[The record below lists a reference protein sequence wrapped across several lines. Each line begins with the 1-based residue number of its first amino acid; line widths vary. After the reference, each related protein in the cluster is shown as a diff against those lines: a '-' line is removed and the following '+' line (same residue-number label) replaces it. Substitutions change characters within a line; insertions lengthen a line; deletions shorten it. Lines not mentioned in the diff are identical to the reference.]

1 MKELINKIHKFLG
14 PLSQDDSERLKKSIE
29 KNGVIVPVIIHKK
42 TGKIIDGRHRI
53 KFAKDYPKQEIDCNE
68 KEAAKRMVTLNLAR
82 RHISPER
89 KKELITLL
97 RKAGFTQQEVG
108 EMVGLT
114 KGRIS
119 QIKNANKLNIKLSC
133 IPDLRIKIEKKE
145 REEIE
150 KRLDTKETQSQIATD
165 YGISRQRVAQ
175 IKKKAKE
182 KKEKDVAIKTRT
194 KDIDPRIIIGDFWDK
209 REEIKNDSIDLIFT
223 DPPYEQKMIKR
234 FPEIAQFAADK
245 LTEGGSLLFYAGH
258 LQLIKALHEFSE
270 RLRFWWIICCL
281 HSGKKMLMKEYGIRV
296 GWKPILWFVKK
307 TRDDPSSIV
316 QDVVSGGEEK
326 DHHEWQQAEKEASY
340 WIEKL
345 CPKDGVVC
353 DPFLGSG
360 TTAVAAIK
368 LNRKWIGIEIK
379 KKTARVA
386 DKRIKDAVKK
396 L

>member
-1 MKELINKIHKFLG
+1 MKELINKIHEILG

-29 KNGVIVPVIIHKK
+29 KDGVIVPVIIHKN
-42 TGKIIDGRHRI
+42 TGKIIDGRHRAQ
-53 KFAKDYPKQEIDCNE
+53 FAKDYPKQEMDCNE
-68 KEAAKRMVTLNLAR
+68 KEAAKQMVTLNLAR
-82 RHISPER
+82 RHVSPER
-89 KKELITLL
+89 KKELINLL
-97 RKAGFTQQEVG
+97 RKAGFTQEEVG
-108 EMVGLT
+108 EMIGLT
-114 KGRIS
+114 RSAIAKGE
-119 QIKNANKLNIKLSC
+119 NINNVKIHNTY

-150 KRLDTKETQSQIATD
+150 RRLKSKEKQEQIAAD
-165 YGISRQRVAQ
+165 YGISQPRVAQ

-182 KKEKDVAIKTRT
+182 KKKKDAAIKTRT
-194 KDIDPRIIIGDFWDK
+194 KDIDPRILIGDFCK
-209 REEIKNDSIDLIFT
+209 KERKIKNGSIDLIFT
-223 DPPYEQKMIKR
+223 DPPYDQKMIER
-234 FPEIAQFAADK
+234 FPEFAQFVADK

-258 LQLIKALHEFSE
+258 LQVIKAINIFSE
-270 RLRFWWIICCL
+270 KLRFWWIICCL
-281 HSGKKMLMKEYGIRV
+281 HSGKKMLMTEYGIRV

-360 TTAVAAIK
+360 TTAVAAVK
-368 LNRKWIGIEIK
+368 LNRKWIGIEIDK
-379 KKTARVA
+379 ETAKVA
-386 DKRIKDAVKK
+386 DKRIKDTAKK

>member
-1 MKELINKIHKFLG
+1 MKGLINKIHEILG

-29 KNGVIVPVIIHKK
+29 KNGVIIPIIIHKK

-89 KKELITLL
+89 KKELINLL
-97 RKAGFTQQEVG
+97 RKAGFTQEEVG
-108 EMVGLT
+108 EMIGLT
-114 KGRIS
+114 QSAIAKKENVNNMKIH
-119 QIKNANKLNIKLSC
+119 NAY
-133 IPDLRIKIEKKE
+133 IPDLRTKLEKKD

-150 KRLDTKETQSQIATD
+150 RRLECKETQEQIAAD
-165 YGISRQRVAQ
+165 YSISRPRVAQ

-182 KKEKDVAIKTRT
+182 KKEKEVKIKTRT
-194 KDIDPRIIIGDFWDK
+194 KDIDSRIIIGDFWEKKD
-209 REEIKNDSIDLIFT
+209 EIKNDSVDLMFT
-223 DPPYEQKMIKR
+223 DPPYNQGMIKQY
-234 FPEIAQFAADK
+234 PDLAQFAADK
-245 LTEGGSLLFYAGH
+245 LVEGGSLLFYAGH
-258 LQLIKALHEFSE
+258 LQLVDASRIFSE
-270 RLRFWWIICCL
+270 KLRFWWVICCL
-281 HSGKKMLMKEYGIRV
+281 HSGKKGLMKEYGIRV
-296 GWKPILWFVKK
+296 GWKPIFWFVKK

-326 DHHEWQQAEKEASY
+326 DYHEWQQAEKEALY

-345 CPKDGVVC
+345 CPQDGMIC
-353 DPFLGSG
+353 DPFLGGG

-368 LNRKWIGIEIK
+368 LNRKWIGIEES
-379 KKTARVA
+379 KKTAKIA
-386 DKRIKDAVKK
+386 DNRIKDMENK